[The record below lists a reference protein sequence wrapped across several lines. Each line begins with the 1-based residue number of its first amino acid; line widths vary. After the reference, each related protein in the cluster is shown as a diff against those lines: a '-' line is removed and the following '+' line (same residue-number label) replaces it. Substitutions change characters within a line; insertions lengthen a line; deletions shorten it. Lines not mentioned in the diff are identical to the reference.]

1 MHIHRGRTYR
11 ADGNGADCLTALSL
25 LAVDRV
31 SGKGAKGENGKD
43 AQCCY
48 SGFDFHDVHLVES
61 FCWGLL
67 FRDPHHKI
75 KYTLIT
81 ENINTLLIVVH
92 VNNYKETS
100 FL

>member
-1 MHIHRGRTYR
+1 MVTGTCFNNAIRRSTFFLRFFVQHFMHIHRGRTYR

-25 LAVDRV
+25 FAVDRV

-43 AQCCY
+43 AQCSY
-48 SGFDFHDVHLVES
+48 
-61 FCWGLL
+61 
-67 FRDPHHKI
+67 